1 MLHNEVKQGF
11 SKRAGELVAKG
22 VKLPKAYDINMHVL
36 KLESVF
42 MGDID
47 PLTNAK
53 YTKAC
58 ENLEKILTALETES
72 SVHVLLVGEVRK
84 SDEQI
89 IKYAKRFARL
99 QFEKMLL
106 QQEHDRRMAE
116 YNVKLARV
124 ESLVTDCRSE
134 FVAQL
139 GRISSAEIEA
149 EATEAED

>member
-1 MLHNEVKQGF
+1 MNTNEVKSGF
-11 SKRAGELVAKG
+11 SRRAGMLVSKG

-72 SVHVLLVGEVRK
+72 NVPVLLVGEIRK

-124 ESLVTDCRSE
+124 EALVTDCRSE

-149 EATEAED
+149 ETVTED

>member
-1 MLHNEVKQGF
+1 
-11 SKRAGELVAKG
+11 
-22 VKLPKAYDINMHVL
+22 
-36 KLESVF
+36 

-53 YTKAC
+53 YTKAR

-72 SVHVLLVGEVRK
+72 NVPVLLVGEVRK
-84 SDEQI
+84 SDDQI
-89 IKYAKRFARL
+89 IKYAKRYARL

-106 QQEHDRRMAE
+106 QQEHDRRMSE

-149 EATEAED
+149 ETATED

>member
-1 MLHNEVKQGF
+1 MNTNEVKSGF

-42 MGDID
+42 MGDVD

-53 YTKAC
+53 YTKSC

-72 SVHVLLVGEVRK
+72 NVPVLLVGEVRK
-84 SDEQI
+84 SDDQI

-116 YNVKLARV
+116 YNIKLARV
-124 ESLVTDCRSE
+124 ESLVTDCRSQ

-149 EATEAED
+149 EAVTED

>member
-53 YTKAC
+53 YTKAR

-72 SVHVLLVGEVRK
+72 NVPVLLVGEL
-84 SDEQI
+84 S
-89 IKYAKRFARL
+89 
-99 QFEKMLL
+99 
-106 QQEHDRRMAE
+106 
-116 YNVKLARV
+116 
-124 ESLVTDCRSE
+124 
-134 FVAQL
+134 
-139 GRISSAEIEA
+139 
-149 EATEAED
+149 

>member
-1 MLHNEVKQGF
+1 MNTNEVKSGF
-11 SKRAGELVAKG
+11 SRRAGMLVSKG
-22 VKLPKAYDINMHVL
+22 VKLPKSYDINMHVL

-72 SVHVLLVGEVRK
+72 NVPVLLVGEIRK

-149 EATEAED
+149 EAVTED

>member
-1 MLHNEVKQGF
+1 MNTNEVKSGF
-11 SKRAGELVAKG
+11 SRRAGMLVSKG
-22 VKLPKAYDINMHVL
+22 VKLPKSYDINMHVL

-53 YTKAC
+53 YTKAR

-72 SVHVLLVGEVRK
+72 NVPVLLVGEIRK

-89 IKYAKRFARL
+89 IKYAKRYARL

-106 QQEHDRRMAE
+106 QQEHDRRMSE

-124 ESLVTDCRSE
+124 EALVTDCRSE

-149 EATEAED
+149 EAVTED

>member
-1 MLHNEVKQGF
+1 MNTNEVKHAF
-11 SKRAGELVAKG
+11 SRRAGELVAKG
-22 VKLPKAYDINMHVL
+22 VKLPKSYDINMHVL

-72 SVHVLLVGEVRK
+72 NVPVLLVGEIRK

-89 IKYAKRFARL
+89 IKYAKRYARL

-106 QQEHDRRMAE
+106 QQEHDRRMSE

-124 ESLVTDCRSE
+124 EALVTDCRSE

-149 EATEAED
+149 ETATED

>member
-1 MLHNEVKQGF
+1 MNTNEVKSGF
-11 SKRAGELVAKG
+11 SRRAGMLVSKG
-22 VKLPKAYDINMHVL
+22 VKLPKSYDINMHVL

-53 YTKAC
+53 YTKAR

-72 SVHVLLVGEVRK
+72 NVPVLLVGEIRK

-89 IKYAKRFARL
+89 IKYAKRYARL

-106 QQEHDRRMAE
+106 QQEHDRRMSE

-124 ESLVTDCRSE
+124 EALVTDCRSE

-149 EATEAED
+149 ETATED

>member
-1 MLHNEVKQGF
+1 MNTNEVKQGF
-11 SKRAGELVAKG
+11 SRRAGELVAKG
-22 VKLPKAYDINMHVL
+22 IKLPKSYEINMHVL

-53 YTKAC
+53 FTKAR
-58 ENLEKILTALETES
+58 ENLETILSALEKQAD
-72 SVHVLLVGEVRK
+72 VPVLLVGEVRK
-84 SDEQI
+84 SDDQI
-89 IKYAKRFARL
+89 VRYAKRYARL

-106 QQEHDRRMAE
+106 QQEHDRRMSE

-124 ESLVTDCRSE
+124 EALVTDCRSE

-149 EATEAED
+149 EAVTED

>member
-1 MLHNEVKQGF
+1 MNTNEVKSGF

-22 VKLPKAYDINMHVL
+22 VKLPKSYDINMHVL

-53 YTKAC
+53 YTKAR

-72 SVHVLLVGEVRK
+72 NVPVLLVGEIRK

-89 IKYAKRFARL
+89 IKYAKRYARL

-106 QQEHDRRMAE
+106 QQEHDRRMSE

-124 ESLVTDCRSE
+124 EALVTDCRSE

-149 EATEAED
+149 ETATED